1 MTFAD
6 PGRTMLGILFP
17 ERLPRGA
24 ARRSIHLAAE
34 ALAFTLVSTWL
45 PAILGLE
52 EAGLVS
58 LFLLAATLSDRL
70 SMLLEE
76 NRTSIWEE
84 GASGWRANG
93 KTAWGILMLFSG
105 VFAGHAIIAA
115 LVGEA
120 RVFTL
125 FGFAVR
131 STTLGRET
139 LAGRDF
145 GSVAEVLSHNL
156 RVLVVVACLSF
167 VYRAYGAMLA
177 VAWNASVWAVVLTTL
192 FLRDTTVGSAESMLA
207 LLPHLLLEGFGYV
220 CVALSFLF
228 ASKGLA
234 THPIRDLRLRRVL
247 KACAVLFLGGCV
259 ALVLGACAEVWLA
272 GAVLSSH

>member
-1 MTFAD
+1 
-6 PGRTMLGILFP
+6 MLGLLFP
-17 ERLPRGA
+17 GRLPRGP
-24 ARRSIHLAAE
+24 ARRTVQLGAE

-45 PAILGLE
+45 PATLGLE

-70 SMLLEE
+70 TMLLEE
-76 NRTSIWEE
+76 NRISIWDED
-84 GASGWRANG
+84 ASGWRANG
-93 KTAWGILMLFSG
+93 RTAWGILVLFSG

-115 LVGEA
+115 AVGEA
-120 RVFTL
+120 RVSTL

-131 STTLGRET
+131 TTALGRDT

-145 GSVAEVLSHNL
+145 GGVLELLSHNL
-156 RVLVVVACLSF
+156 RVLLVVGCLSF
-167 VYRAYGAMLA
+167 IYRAYGAMLA

-192 FLRDTTVGSAESMLA
+192 SLRDPTIAAAKIALA

-220 CVALSFLF
+220 CVALAFLF

-234 THPIRDLRLRRVL
+234 THPLGDPRLRRVL
-247 KACAVLFLGGCV
+247 RACAVLLLGGCV
-259 ALVLGACAEVWLA
+259 ALALGACAEVWVA